1 MARDFW
7 MYQER
12 EVKEPF
18 AAHIWL
24 FDSEYVNIRIYAEY
38 VSSGAKNYMFIP
50 IRLRDFFNVFE
61 DFAEGNGWQLEAQ
74 DYDQIESL
82 YQAITL
88 DSQFLKG

>member
-7 MYQER
+7 MYQSR

-24 FDSEYVNIRIYAEY
+24 FDGEYINIRIYAEY

-50 IRLRDFFNVFE
+50 IKLRDFFNVFE
-61 DFAEGNGWQLEAQ
+61 DFAEGNGWHLEAE
-74 DYDQIESL
+74 DYDQVESL